1 MRSEFSSCSVSF
13 CNRNCNKVAD
23 TLAAFGMGVLNS
35 GSDMLMSQVPVFVS
49 ELVFGDLPC
58 NEA

>member
-1 MRSEFSSCSVSF
+1 M
-13 CNRNCNKVAD
+13 AD

-35 GSDMLMSQVPVFVS
+35 SSDMLMSQVPVFVS
-49 ELVFGDLPC
+49 ELDSGDLPR